1 MRLGL
6 PLLIFIMASVTLAGA
21 GIVAVLAAGFSGW
34 QPIVIAAAIGA
45 AVAVPVTILATRQI
59 KG

>member
-6 PLLIFIMASVTLAGA
+6 PLLIFIMAASALAGS
-21 GIVAVLAAGFSGW
+21 GVVAVLAAGLDGW

-45 AVAVPVTILATRQI
+45 AVAIPVTVVATRQI